1 MSDAIE
7 CEKLRLHIEAIE
19 MLEGNKNG
27 INEDI
32 KERYSLAKSEGY
44 DVKTMRSIVR
54 LRKME
59 RQAREEA
66 DALLETYRAALD
78 LD

>member
-7 CEKLRLHIEAIE
+7 CEKLRLHVEAIE
-19 MLEGNKNG
+19 RLESEKSG
-27 INEDI
+27 IQDDI
-32 KERYSLAKSEGY
+32 TGRYQSAKGDGY
-44 DVKTMRSIVR
+44 DVKTMRSIIR

-66 DALLETYRAALD
+66 DALLETYRAALG